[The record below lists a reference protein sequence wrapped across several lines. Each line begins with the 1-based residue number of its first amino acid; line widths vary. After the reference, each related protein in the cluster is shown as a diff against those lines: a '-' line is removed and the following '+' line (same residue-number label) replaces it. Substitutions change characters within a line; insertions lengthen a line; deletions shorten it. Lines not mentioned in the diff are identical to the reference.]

1 MNHKNQGALRQF
13 LNIRG
18 MRGAMTAFAGLIVIY
33 IVFGAINPT
42 VFSGQNVTNLFRSM
56 SKYLIIGIG
65 QSYVLITGN
74 IDLSIGS
81 VVGMSAMIAATLM
94 THGVNPMAAIL
105 ITCLLP
111 GYRRGKR
118 YPGREVPA
126 SPVHSNPGNHVRSQ
140 RRGLYGKWEPQH
152 GCHQFRHRQ
161 GSGR

>member
-1 MNHKNQGALRQF
+1 MNHKNQGALRQL

-18 MRGAMTAFAGLIVIY
+18 MRGALTAFAGLIVIY
-33 IVFGAINPT
+33 IAFGAINPT

-81 VVGMSAMIAATLM
+81 VVGMSAMISATLM

-105 ITCLLP
+105 ITLVCCLAIGVVNGIL
-111 GYRRGKR
+111 
-118 YPGREVPA
+118 VPA
-126 SPVHSNPGNHVRSQ
+126 SSVHSNPGHHVRGQ
-140 RRGLYGKWEPQH
+140 RRGLHGKWEPQH
-152 GCHQFRHRQ
+152 GCHQFRHWQ
-161 GSGR
+161 GSG

>member
-1 MNHKNQGALRQF
+1 MNHKNQGALRQL

-18 MRGAMTAFAGLIVIY
+18 MRGALTAFAGLIVIY
-33 IVFGAINPT
+33 IAFGAINPT

-105 ITCLLP
+105 ITLVCCLAIGVVNGILVGKFQLP
-111 GYRRGKR
+111 PFIATLGTMFVARG
-118 YPGREVPA
+118 VA
-126 SPVHSNPGNHVRSQ
+126 
-140 RRGLYGKWEPQH
+140 
-152 GCHQFRHRQ
+152 
-161 GSGR
+161 

>member
-105 ITCLLP
+105 ITLVCCLAI
-111 GYRRGKR
+111 GVVN
-118 YPGREVPA
+118 GREVPA